1 MPKVFKEAYLASMGI
16 VVLTYEKAANLAKS
30 LIEKGEL
37 AGERQQKFITE
48 LLEEARENTS
58 EISKMISERMKFLA
72 EKGEPIIEKQ
82 DQLIKD
88 LTNTAKKSGVITQ
101 EKLKEIVEEVIKKG
115 NEVKKKQQNVVKS
128 LKKKVIKTDEEKIQD
143 ALSNLNVPTKEDLDE
158 IRDKLDILIKEI
170 KKKGE

>member
-1 MPKVFKEAYLASMGI
+1 
-16 VVLTYEKAANLAKS
+16 
-30 LIEKGEL
+30 
-37 AGERQQKFITE
+37 
-48 LLEEARENTS
+48 
-58 EISKMISERMKFLA
+58 MKFLA

-128 LKKKVIKTDEEKIQD
+128 LKKKVTRTDEEKIQE
-143 ALSNLNVPTKEDLDE
+143 ALGNLNVPTKEDLDE